1 LRSGLRLAGGKKF
14 TKTAALIGLFLGRER
29 REVFA
34 MKPHCSRP
42 FVFVCCAFLSL
53 AALVSAA
60 AGKRVSLFDGKTL
73 AGWKLVTCE
82 AVVQDG
88 QILLQAG
95 NGLVQTERKYGD
107 FVFEF
112 EWKPLKAE
120 QWDSGIY
127 FRYDSMPAGKRPW
140 PLRYQVNLRQ
150 GEEGDIP
157 GLKGAKSKG
166 LFRAR
171 EWNKVKLTVQGAR
184 ATLEVNGQPA
194 WSAEGLE
201 GPREG
206 FIGLQSEVPGGGQH
220 LFRNIFVTEL

>member
-1 LRSGLRLAGGKKF
+1 
-14 TKTAALIGLFLGRER
+14 
-29 REVFA
+29 
-34 MKPHCSRP
+34 MKPHRIGRP
-42 FVFVCCAFLSL
+42 GLIVLGLWLGL
-53 AALVSAA
+53 AVLLSAA
-60 AGKRVSLFDGKTL
+60 DSKRVSLFDGKTL
-73 AGWKLVTCE
+73 TGWKLVTCE
-82 AVVQDG
+82 AVVRDG

-95 NGLVQTERKYGD
+95 NGLVQTERQYRD

-127 FRYDSMPAGKRPW
+127 FRYDSIPAGKRPW

-150 GEEGDIP
+150 GEEGDVP

-166 LFRAR
+166 LFRDR
-171 EWNKVKLTVQGAR
+171 EWNKVKLTVRGSQ

-194 WSAEGLE
+194 WTADGLE

-206 FIGLQSEVPGGGQH
+206 FIGLQAEVPGGGQH
-220 LFRNIFVTEL
+220 LFRHIFITEL

>member
-1 LRSGLRLAGGKKF
+1 MQPPRFGSTVL
-14 TKTAALIGLFLGRER
+14 
-29 REVFA
+29 V
-34 MKPHCSRP
+34 
-42 FVFVCCAFLSL
+42 LSAVL
-53 AALVSAA
+53 SFAALVSAA

-73 AGWKLVTCE
+73 DGWKLVTCE

-88 QILLQAG
+88 QIVLQAG

-150 GEEGDIP
+150 GEEGDVP

-194 WSAEGLE
+194 WTAEGLE

-206 FIGLQSEVPGGGQH
+206 FIGLQAEVPGGGQH
-220 LFRNIFVTEL
+220 LFRNIYITEL